1 MKFVTHSVK
10 AAFKEEETLA
20 VADQI
25 LIAPVPGNL
34 LDRLNRLLK
43 AILESGGSGQHICK
57 TLIQLGLNFVGRDA
71 EIVGYGADEIE
82 AALNR
87 VLSVIDDLEGE
98 TATAMIRVVDAFL
111 SDMKSVNLSDS
122 LSGLLAER
130 IEPSLNRGNPG
141 RSFLELLKQHMRS
154 SVYWQ
159 MIAGNYGKFGNDFA
173 RGLEYLRHYGFCQ
186 VSTNPVLAARAFDED
201 PRLTEALKAEIDKHD
216 DWKQNPKAHADEMA
230 MAATLIALWPNLAI
244 FRPLALY
251 TDLKDYMVSFQLN
264 PNIANQ
270 ADASVEDARNA
281 HRLAAE
287 FLKKYDR
294 LLGLGDRAGQT
305 DPNIV
310 FKVGG
315 GHKAARRITQ
325 QLNSEAVGTN
335 NTVVYTVAQE
345 VRLILDAF
353 GGKARAVQK
362 NLGVV
367 RTYET
372 NMGGRFVSHLREVAA
387 EQMFVAA
394 AAGAGQEE
402 TQALLDELARS
413 LDVIASIG
421 KDSTSV
427 SVPAKARAVCAYQ
440 YLKSLDHPIMMKAA
454 ALSGRTPAEINQLE
468 DDLKK
473 AGTLVTRRVYWLF
486 FAPEN
491 RPKWID
497 YLSQAYGLAE
507 NQAKWIL
514 ESMDVLPASK
524 RIPDDTLHALGKANM
539 CHTEFPNHQR
549 AVQLTAEKD
558 GFSLQDYEESVLT
571 SYDPEVALRLRKLPD
586 FCRGYDLTPPLK
598 DFLIQA
604 VGLAV
609 NDWHTRGVQPSEWPE
624 FGAVRKTSA
633 EFKSAY
639 DRFAQKCVETALS
652 LRRS

>member
-1 MKFVTHSVK
+1 MESEVDPIR
-10 AAFKEEETLA
+10 AAFKQGKTLA

-34 LDRLNRLLK
+34 IDRLENLLK
-43 AILESGGSGQHICK
+43 ALFKSGAPQMQICQ
-57 TLIQLGLNFVGRDA
+57 TLIQLGMNLAGRDA
-71 EIVGYGADEIE
+71 QIVGYGADEIE
-82 AALNR
+82 VALNR
-87 VLSVIDDLEGE
+87 MLSVIDDLKGE
-98 TATAMIRVVDAFL
+98 NATAMVQVVNDFL

-122 LSGLLAER
+122 LSGLMAER
-130 IEPSLNRGNPG
+130 IEPGLDHGNPG

-154 SVYWQ
+154 GVYWR
-159 MIAGNYGKFGNDFA
+159 MVEGNYAKFGNDFA

-201 PRLTEALKAEIDKHD
+201 PRLTDALKAEIDQHD
-216 DWKQNPKAHADEMA
+216 DWKQNPEAHADEMA

-251 TDLKDYMVSFQLN
+251 TELKDYMVSFQLN
-264 PNIANQ
+264 PNIADQ
-270 ADASVEDARNA
+270 ADASVEDARSA
-281 HRLAAE
+281 HKLATE

-294 LLGLGDRAGQT
+294 LLGLGNRAGRT

-315 GHKAARRITQ
+315 GHEAARKITQ
-325 QLNSEAVGTN
+325 MLNTEAIGTN

-353 GGKARAVQK
+353 DGKARAVKK

-372 NMGGRFVSHLREVAA
+372 NMGGRFVSHLREVEA
-387 EQMFVAA
+387 EKLFVAA

-402 TQALLDELARS
+402 AQALLDELARS
-413 LDVIASIG
+413 LDVTESIG
-421 KDSTSV
+421 QDSTNV
-427 SVPAKARAVCAYQ
+427 AIDEKARVICAYK
-440 YLKSLDHPIMMKAA
+440 YLKSLDHPLVMTAA
-454 ALSGRTPAEINQLE
+454 ALSGRTPEDILQLE
-468 DDLKK
+468 DDLQK
-473 AGTLVTRRVYWLF
+473 AGTLVARRVYWLF
-486 FAPEN
+486 YAPEN

-497 YLSQAYGLAE
+497 YLSQAYDLAK
-507 NQAKWIL
+507 NQAEWIL

-524 RIPDDTLHALGKANM
+524 RIPEDTLHALGKVGM

-558 GFSLQDYEESVLT
+558 GFKLQDYEESVLD
-571 SYDPEVALRLRKLPD
+571 SYDPEVALRLRALPD

-598 DFLIQA
+598 DFLIKE
-604 VGLAV
+604 VGIDAGS
-609 NDWHTRGVQPSEWPE
+609 WQTQGIQPAEWPD
-624 FGAVRKTSA
+624 FGSVQKTSA